1 MCHKKLK
8 RKYNNN
14 SDSSSKNKKK
24 ERNKNNTNNFVAQR
38 RSRRRTLS
46 EVLIE
51 EEQALAEALDH
62 PDCRQH
68 FYKALYS
75 TEIGCGL
82 YTSKLIKK
90 GEVVIEF
97 KAQLVERQLITRA
110 EGLSIERY
118 LETQEPSPEND
129 TYIFYFDFSIVG
141 RAYALLVDRQD
152 LSFFINHSH
161 FNPNLVPKASSVN
174 GEIRLYFIAIK
185 DIEIHEQ
192 LFYDYCD
199 NQSESIQNFPWLKTT

>member
-8 RKYNNN
+8 RKYSSN
-14 SDSSSKNKKK
+14 SDSSSKNKK
-24 ERNKNNTNNFVAQR
+24 ERNKNNNINNFVAQR

-75 TEIGCGL
+75 AEIGCGI

-97 KAQLVERQLITRA
+97 K
-110 EGLSIERY
+110 GMC
-118 LETQEPSPEND
+118 
-129 TYIFYFDFSIVG
+129 F
-141 RAYALLVDRQD
+141 
-152 LSFFINHSH
+152 
-161 FNPNLVPKASSVN
+161 
-174 GEIRLYFIAIK
+174 
-185 DIEIHEQ
+185 
-192 LFYDYCD
+192 
-199 NQSESIQNFPWLKTT
+199 

>member
-8 RKYNNN
+8 RQNHSN
-14 SDSSSKNKKK
+14 SDSSAKN
-24 ERNKNNTNNFVAQR
+24 NKNNTNNNFVVAQR
-38 RSRRRTLS
+38 RSRRRTFS

-82 YTSKLIKK
+82 YTSKFIKK

-97 KAQLVERQLITRA
+97 KGMCA
-110 EGLSIERY
+110 
-118 LETQEPSPEND
+118 
-129 TYIFYFDFSIVG
+129 
-141 RAYALLVDRQD
+141 
-152 LSFFINHSH
+152 
-161 FNPNLVPKASSVN
+161 
-174 GEIRLYFIAIK
+174 
-185 DIEIHEQ
+185 
-192 LFYDYCD
+192 
-199 NQSESIQNFPWLKTT
+199 

>member
-1 MCHKKLK
+1 MCHKKVK
-8 RKYNNN
+8 RKYSSN
-14 SDSSSKNKKK
+14 SDSFSKNKKQT
-24 ERNKNNTNNFVAQR
+24 NKNSNNFVAQR

-97 KAQLVERQLITRA
+97 KGMCIIV
-110 EGLSIERY
+110 
-118 LETQEPSPEND
+118 
-129 TYIFYFDFSIVG
+129 YFG
-141 RAYALLVDRQD
+141 
-152 LSFFINHSH
+152 
-161 FNPNLVPKASSVN
+161 NLH
-174 GEIRLYFIAIK
+174 K
-185 DIEIHEQ
+185 DKKH
-192 LFYDYCD
+192 
-199 NQSESIQNFPWLKTT
+199 